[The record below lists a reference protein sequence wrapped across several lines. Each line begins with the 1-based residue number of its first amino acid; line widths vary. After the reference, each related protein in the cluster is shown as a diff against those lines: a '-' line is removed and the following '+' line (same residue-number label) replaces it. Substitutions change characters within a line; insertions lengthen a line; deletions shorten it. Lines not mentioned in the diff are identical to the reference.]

1 MQSLVSVRTQ
11 MSAKDGIDRHL
22 WALAERL
29 YDEQV
34 DANVQEVYDFLI
46 EDIQIKTTAEF
57 RNSLLNG

>member
-1 MQSLVSVRTQ
+1 

>member
-1 MQSLVSVRTQ
+1 MQLAVSVRTQ
-11 MSAKDGIDRHL
+11 MNAKDGIDRHL

-29 YDEQV
+29 FDEEI

-46 EDIQIKTTAEF
+46 EDIQIKTTAEY